1 MRTVLRS
8 TQVARPD
15 RMTAAQVEFPFLG
28 ARKIRA
34 VFDAE
39 PISSDGG
46 ALLLRQVDRRL
57 GLLDAVAATLP
68 DPRDHRYV
76 EHPLVELLRQRV
88 YGIALGYEDCNDATT
103 LRRDPV
109 LKACC
114 DLDPLADRNL
124 ASQPTLSRLENEAG
138 PKACYLMARAILES
152 YFVRHPRRPKRLIL
166 DLDTTADPTH
176 GQQEFSAFHA
186 FYDEHIYLPLL
197 IYDQDGDLL
206 TAVLQPGKPQGVS
219 GVVAVLRRIV
229 LRVRQQWP
237 RVSIVIRGDSGFAS
251 PEMYVAC
258 KQLGV
263 DFLLGIGPN
272 SRLTKIAAPLQEK
285 AKRRFLRTNEK
296 ARLFTSTRYRARRR
310 WPRSY
315 RVLIKAEHQSIGAN
329 VRFVV
334 TTLKGR
340 AQELYDE
347 YYVARGE
354 ACENSIKDLKN
365 ALKADRLSCHRFWAN
380 QFRLLLHS
388 AAYVLMYE
396 LRRAAQGTELED
408 VQMDTLRLRLLKIGV
423 QVASTARRVWFHLT
437 SSYPW
442 QAMWSLIARRLVHGP
457 DG

>member
-1 MRTVLRS
+1 MV
-8 TQVARPD
+8 
-15 RMTAAQVEFPFLG
+15 AAQIEFPFSG
-28 ARKIRA
+28 ARKVRA
-34 VFDAE
+34 VFDAD

-46 ALLLRQVDRRL
+46 ALLLRQVDRRF
-57 GLLDAVAATLP
+57 GLLESLAAALP
-68 DPRDHRYV
+68 DPRDPRYV
-76 EHPLVELLRQRV
+76 EHTLVELLQQRV

-109 LKACC
+109 LKTCC
-114 DLDPLADRNL
+114 GHDPFSDDNL

-152 YFVRHPRRPKRLIL
+152 YFVRNPKRPKRLIL

-197 IYDQDGDLL
+197 IYDQDGDLV
-206 TAVLQPGKPQGVS
+206 TAVLQPGKPQGVG

-229 LRVRQQWP
+229 ARVRKQWP
-237 RVSIVIRGDSGFAS
+237 KVSIVIRGDSGFAS
-251 PEMYVAC
+251 PDMYVAC
-258 KQLGV
+258 EELEV
-263 DFLLGIGPN
+263 DFHLGLGPN
-272 SRLTKIAAPLQEK
+272 SRLKKIAAPLQEK

-340 AQELYDE
+340 AQDLYDDL
-347 YYVARGE
+347 YVARGE

-365 ALKADRLSCHRFWAN
+365 VLKADRLSCHRFWAN

-396 LRRAAQGTELED
+396 LRRAAHGTELEQ

-423 QVASTARRVWFHLT
+423 QVASTARRIWFHL
-437 SSYPW
+437 SSSHPW
-442 QAMWSLIARRLVHGP
+442 QAVWSLIARRLVHGP
-457 DG
+457 GS

>member
-1 MRTVLRS
+1 
-8 TQVARPD
+8 
-15 RMTAAQVEFPFLG
+15 MTAAQVEFPFSG
-28 ARKIRA
+28 ARKVRA
-34 VFDAE
+34 IFDAD

-57 GLLDAVAATLP
+57 GLLDSLSATLP
-68 DPRDHRYV
+68 DPRDPRYV
-76 EHPLVELLRQRV
+76 EHTLLELLRQRV
-88 YGIALGYEDCNDATT
+88 FGIALGYEDCNDATT

-109 LKACC
+109 LKTCC
-114 DLDPLADRNL
+114 DRDPFADRDL

-138 PKACYLMARAILES
+138 PKCCYLLARVILES
-152 YFVRHPRRPKRLIL
+152 YFVRHPKRPKRLIL

-197 IYDQDGDLL
+197 IYDQDGDLV

-219 GVVAVLRRIV
+219 GAVAVLRRV
-229 LRVRQQWP
+229 VGRVRKQWP
-237 RVSIVIRGDSGFAS
+237 GVPILIRGDSGFAS
-251 PEMYVAC
+251 PDMYVAC
-258 KQLGV
+258 EQLGV
-263 DFLLGIGPN
+263 DFLLGLGPN
-272 SRLTKIAAPLQEK
+272 SRLKKIAAPLQEK
-285 AKRRFLRTNEK
+285 AKRRFLRTKEK
-296 ARLFTSTRYRARRR
+296 ARVFSSTRYRARRR

-315 RVLIKAEHQSIGAN
+315 RVLIKAEHQSIGPN

-334 TTLKGR
+334 TTLQGR
-340 AQELYDE
+340 AQDLYDGC
-347 YYVARGE
+347 YVARGE

-365 ALKADRLSCHRFWAN
+365 VLKADRLSCHRFWAN

-423 QVASTARRVWFHLT
+423 QVVSTARRIWFHLT
-437 SSYPW
+437 SSHPW
-442 QAMWSLIARRLVHGP
+442 QAVWLLIARRLVGGP
-457 DG
+457 AG

>member
-1 MRTVLRS
+1 ML
-8 TQVARPD
+8 
-15 RMTAAQVEFPFLG
+15 
-28 ARKIRA
+28 
-34 VFDAE
+34 
-39 PISSDGG
+39 ISSDGG

-114 DLDPLADRNL
+114 DLDPLADQYL

-138 PKACYLMARAILES
+138 PKACYLLARVILES
-152 YFVRHPRRPKRLIL
+152 YFVRHRKRPKRLIL

-186 FYDEHIYLPLL
+186 FYDEHVYLPLL

-229 LRVRQQWP
+229 ARVRQQWP
-237 RVSIVIRGDSGFAS
+237 RVPIVIRGDSGFAS

-258 KQLGV
+258 KQLDV
-263 DFLLGIGPN
+263 DFHLGLGPN
-272 SRLTKIAAPLQEK
+272 SRLKKIAAPLQEK
-285 AKRRFLRTNEK
+285 AKRRFLRTNDK
-296 ARLFTSTRYRARRR
+296 VRLFTSTRYRARRR

-334 TTLKGR
+334 TTLQGR
-340 AQELYDE
+340 AQELYDDL
-347 YYVARGE
+347 YVARGE

-396 LRRAAQGTELED
+396 LRRAAQGTELEHA
-408 VQMDTLRLRLLKIGV
+408 QMDTLRLRLLKIGV

-442 QAMWSLIARRLVHGP
+442 QATWSLIARRLVHGP

>member
-1 MRTVLRS
+1 MRPCCAAHRLHG
-8 TQVARPD
+8 AD
-15 RMTAAQVEFPFLG
+15 RMVAAQVEFPFSG
-28 ARKIRA
+28 ARKVRA

-57 GLLDAVAATLP
+57 GLLDALSAVLP
-68 DPRDHRYV
+68 DPRDRRYV
-76 EHPLVELLRQRV
+76 EHPLVEMLRQRV

-114 DLDPLADRNL
+114 DLDPFADHSL

-138 PKACYLMARAILES
+138 PKACLLLARVILES
-152 YFVRHPRRPKRLIL
+152 YFVRHPKRPKRLVF
-166 DLDTTADPTH
+166 DLDTAADLTH

-186 FYDEHIYLPLL
+186 FYDEHVYLPLL
-197 IYDQDGDLL
+197 VYDQDGDLL

-219 GVVAVLRRIV
+219 GAVAVLRRIV
-229 LRVRQQWP
+229 ARARQQWP
-237 RVSIVIRGDSGFAS
+237 KVPIVIRGDSGFAS

-258 KQLGV
+258 QELDV
-263 DFLLGIGPN
+263 DFILGLGPN
-272 SRLTKIAAPLQEK
+272 SRLNQIAARLQDK
-285 AKRRFLRTNEK
+285 AKRRFLRTK
-296 ARLFTSTRYRARRR
+296 RKVRLFSSTRYRARRR

-315 RVLIKAEHQSIGAN
+315 RVLIKAEHQSIGPN

-334 TTLKGR
+334 TTLQGR
-340 AQELYDE
+340 AQHLYDDL
-347 YYVARGE
+347 YVARGE

-396 LRRAAQGTELED
+396 LRRAAQGTELAD

-423 QVASTARRVWFHLT
+423 QVVSTARRVWFHLT

-442 QAMWSLIARRLVHGP
+442 QATWSLIASRLVHGP

>member
-1 MRTVLRS
+1 MV
-8 TQVARPD
+8 
-15 RMTAAQVEFPFLG
+15 AAQVEFPFLG

-46 ALLLRQVDRRL
+46 AVLLRQVDRRM
-57 GLLDAVAATLP
+57 GLLDALSATLP
-68 DPRDHRYV
+68 DPRDRRYV

-114 DLDPLADRNL
+114 DLDPLADQHL

-138 PKACYLMARAILES
+138 PKACYLLARVILES
-152 YFVRHPRRPKRLIL
+152 YFVRHRKRPKRLIL

-186 FYDEHIYLPLL
+186 FYDEHVYLPLL

-219 GVVAVLRRIV
+219 GAVAVLRRIV
-229 LRVRQQWP
+229 ARVRQQWP
-237 RVSIVIRGDSGFAS
+237 GVPIVIRGDSGFAS

-258 KQLGV
+258 KQLDV
-263 DFLLGIGPN
+263 DFHLGLGPN
-272 SRLTKIAAPLQEK
+272 SRLKKIAAPLQEK
-285 AKRRFLRTNEK
+285 AKRRFLRTQDK
-296 ARLFTSTRYRARRR
+296 VRLFTSTRYRARRR

-340 AQELYDE
+340 AQDLYDDL
-347 YYVARGE
+347 YVARGE

-365 ALKADRLSCHRFWAN
+365 VLKADRLSCHRFWAN

-396 LRRAAQGTELED
+396 LRRAAEGTELEHA
-408 VQMDTLRLRLLKIGV
+408 QMDTLRLRLLKIGV

>member
-1 MRTVLRS
+1 M
-8 TQVARPD
+8 
-15 RMTAAQVEFPFLG
+15 AAVQVEFPYAG
-28 ARKIRA
+28 ARKVRA
-34 VFDAE
+34 IFDAK

-46 ALLLRQVDRRL
+46 ALLLREVDRRL
-57 GLLDAVAATLP
+57 GLLESLATALP
-68 DPRDHRYV
+68 DQRDPRYV
-76 EHPLVELLRQRV
+76 EHTLLELLRQRV

-109 LKACC
+109 LKTCC
-114 DLDPLADRNL
+114 GRDPFAERDL

-138 PKACYLMARAILES
+138 PKSCYLLARMILES
-152 YFVRHPRRPKRLIL
+152 YFVRHPKRPKRLIL

-206 TAVLQPGKPQGVS
+206 AAVLQPGKPQGVC
-219 GVVAVLRRIV
+219 GAVAVLRRIV
-229 LRVRQQWP
+229 ERVRRQWP
-237 RVSIVIRGDSGFAS
+237 GVSILIRGDSGFAS
-251 PEMYVAC
+251 PDMYVAC
-258 KQLGV
+258 KQLDV
-263 DFLLGIGPN
+263 DFLLGLAPN
-272 SRLTKIAAPLQEK
+272 SRLKKLATPLQEK
-285 AKRRFLRTNEK
+285 AKRRFLRTDEK
-296 ARLFTSTRYRARRR
+296 VRLFSSTRYRARRR

-334 TTLKGR
+334 TTLPGR
-340 AQELYDE
+340 AQDLYDE
-347 YYVARGE
+347 CYVARGE

-365 ALKADRLSCHRFWAN
+365 VIKADRLSCHRFWAN

-396 LRRAAQGTELED
+396 LRRAARGTELED
-408 VQMDTLRLRLLKIGV
+408 AQMDTIRLRLLKIGV
-423 QVASTARRVWFHLT
+423 QVASTARRIWFHLT

-442 QAMWSLIARRLVHGP
+442 QMVWSLIARRLVDGP

>member
-1 MRTVLRS
+1 
-8 TQVARPD
+8 
-15 RMTAAQVEFPFLG
+15 MTTAQVEVPFSG

-34 VFDAE
+34 VFDAA

-57 GLLDAVAATLP
+57 GLLDALSAALP
-68 DPRDHRYV
+68 DPRDRRYV
-76 EHPLVELLRQRV
+76 EHPLVELLQQRV

-109 LKACC
+109 HKACC
-114 DLDPLADRNL
+114 DLDPLSDRSL

-138 PKACYLMARAILES
+138 PKACYLLARAILES
-152 YFVRHPRRPKRLIL
+152 YFVRHPKRPKRLIL

-176 GQQEFSAFHA
+176 GQQQFSAFHA
-186 FYDEHIYLPLL
+186 FYDEHVYLPLL

-206 TAVLQPGKPQGVS
+206 TAVLQPGKPQGVR
-219 GVVAVLRRIV
+219 GVVAVLRRV
-229 LRVRQQWP
+229 VARVRMQWP
-237 RVSIVIRGDSGFAS
+237 GVQIVIRGDSGFAS
-251 PEMYVAC
+251 PEMYAAC
-258 KQLGV
+258 KQLKV
-263 DFLLGIGPN
+263 DFLLGLGPN
-272 SRLTKIAAPLQEK
+272 SRLNKLAAPLQEK
-285 AKRRFLRTNEK
+285 AKRRFLRTRNK
-296 ARLFTSTRYRARRR
+296 VRLFTSTRYRARRR
-310 WPRSY
+310 WPRLY

-334 TTLKGR
+334 TTLRGR
-340 AQELYDE
+340 AQDLYDDL
-347 YYVARGE
+347 YVARGE

-380 QFRLLLHS
+380 QFRFLLHS

-396 LRRAAQGTELED
+396 LRRAAQGTELAH

-442 QAMWSLIARRLVHGP
+442 QATWSLIARRLVHGP

>member
-1 MRTVLRS
+1 M
-8 TQVARPD
+8 A
-15 RMTAAQVEFPFLG
+15 AAQVEFPFLG
-28 ARKIRA
+28 ARKVRA

-57 GLLDAVAATLP
+57 GLLDAMSIALP
-68 DPRDHRYV
+68 DPRDPRYV
-76 EHPLVELLRQRV
+76 EHTLIELLRQRV

-109 LKACC
+109 LKTCC
-114 DLDPLADRNL
+114 DRDPFSDRDL

-138 PKACYLMARAILES
+138 PKSCYLLARAILES
-152 YFVRHPRRPKRLIL
+152 YFARHPKRPKRLIL

-206 TAVLQPGKPQGVS
+206 AAALQPGKPQGVGS
-219 GVVAVLRRIV
+219 AVAVLRRIV
-229 LRVRQQWP
+229 ERVRQQWP
-237 RVSIVIRGDSGFAS
+237 DVVILIRGDSGFAS
-251 PEMYVAC
+251 PDMYVAC
-258 KQLGV
+258 KELDV
-263 DFLLGIGPN
+263 DFLLGLGPN
-272 SRLTKIAAPLQEK
+272 SRLKKIAAPLQEK
-285 AKRRFLRTNEK
+285 ARRRFLRTNEK
-296 ARLFTSTRYRARRR
+296 ARLFGSTRYRARRR

-334 TTLKGR
+334 TTLHGR
-340 AQELYDE
+340 AQDLYDGC
-347 YYVARGE
+347 YVARAE

-365 ALKADRLSCHRFWAN
+365 VLKADRLSCHRFWAN
-380 QFRLLLHS
+380 QFRLLLHA

-396 LRRAAQGTELED
+396 LRRAARGTELEQ

-423 QVASTARRVWFHLT
+423 QVASTARRIWFHLS

-442 QAMWSLIARRLVHGP
+442 QAVWSLIAARLVHGP

>member
-1 MRTVLRS
+1 M
-8 TQVARPD
+8 
-15 RMTAAQVEFPFLG
+15 
-28 ARKIRA
+28 
-34 VFDAE
+34 
-39 PISSDGG
+39 
-46 ALLLRQVDRRL
+46 
-57 GLLDAVAATLP
+57 
-68 DPRDHRYV
+68 
-76 EHPLVELLRQRV
+76 
-88 YGIALGYEDCNDATT
+88 GYEDCNDATT

-114 DLDPLADRNL
+114 DLDPLADHNL
-124 ASQPTLSRLENEAG
+124 ASQPTLSRLENEVG
-138 PKACYLMARAILES
+138 PKACYLLARTILES
-152 YFVRHPRRPKRLIL
+152 YFVRHPKRPKRLIL

-186 FYDEHIYLPLL
+186 FYDEHVYLPLL

-206 TAVLQPGKPQGVS
+206 TAVLQPGKPQGVI

-229 LRVRQQWP
+229 ARVRRQWP
-237 RVSIVIRGDSGFAS
+237 RVPIVIRGDSGFAS

-258 KQLGV
+258 KQLDV
-263 DFLLGIGPN
+263 DFLLGLGPN
-272 SRLTKIAAPLQEK
+272 TRLKKIAAAPQEK

-296 ARLFTSTRYRARRR
+296 VRLFTSTRYRARRR

-334 TTLKGR
+334 TTLQGR
-340 AQELYDE
+340 AQDLYDDL
-347 YYVARGE
+347 YVARGE

-365 ALKADRLSCHRFWAN
+365 VLKADRLSCHRFWAN

-396 LRRAAQGTELED
+396 LRRAAQGTELAD

-423 QVASTARRVWFHLT
+423 QVASTAPRVWFHLT

-442 QAMWSLIARRLVHGP
+442 QAMWSLIARRLVQGP

>member
-1 MRTVLRS
+1 MV
-8 TQVARPD
+8 
-15 RMTAAQVEFPFLG
+15 AAQVEFPFLG

-34 VFDAE
+34 VFDAK

-46 ALLLRQVDRRL
+46 AVLLRQVDRRI
-57 GLLDAVAATLP
+57 GLLDALSATLP
-68 DPRDHRYV
+68 DPRDRRYV

-114 DLDPLADRNL
+114 DLDPLADQHL

-138 PKACYLMARAILES
+138 PKACYLLARVILES
-152 YFVRHPRRPKRLIL
+152 YFVRHRKRPKRLIL

-186 FYDEHIYLPLL
+186 FYDEHVYLPLL

-206 TAVLQPGKPQGVS
+206 AAVLQPGKPQGAS
-219 GVVAVLRRIV
+219 RVVAVLGRIV
-229 LRVRQQWP
+229 GRVRQRWP
-237 RVSIVIRGDSGFAS
+237 GVPLVIRGDSGFAS

-258 KQLGV
+258 KQLDV
-263 DFLLGIGPN
+263 DFLLGLGPN
-272 SRLTKIAAPLQEK
+272 SRLKKIAAPLQEK
-285 AKRRFLRTNEK
+285 AKRRFLRTNAK
-296 ARLFTSTRYRARRR
+296 VRLFTSTRYRARRR

-315 RVLIKAEHQSIGAN
+315 RVLVKAEHQSIGAN

-334 TTLKGR
+334 TTLQGR
-340 AQELYDE
+340 AQELYDDL
-347 YYVARGE
+347 YVARGE

-365 ALKADRLSCHRFWAN
+365 VLKADRLSCHRFWAN

-396 LRRAAQGTELED
+396 LRRAAQGTELEHA
-408 VQMDTLRLRLLKIGV
+408 QTDTLRLRLLKIGV
-423 QVASTARRVWFHLT
+423 QVASTARRVWFHL
-437 SSYPW
+437 SSSHPW
-442 QAMWSLIARRLVHGP
+442 QAMWSLIASRLAQGP

>member
-8 TQVARPD
+8 TQVARAD
-15 RMTAAQVEFPFLG
+15 RMAAVQIEFPFSG
-28 ARKIRA
+28 ARKVRA
-34 VFDAE
+34 VFDAD

-57 GLLDAVAATLP
+57 GLLDSLAAALP
-68 DPRDHRYV
+68 DPRDPRYV
-76 EHPLVELLRQRV
+76 EHTLVELLQQRV

-109 LKACC
+109 LKTCC
-114 DLDPLADRNL
+114 GRDPFSDGNL

-152 YFVRHPRRPKRLIL
+152 YFVRNPKRPKRLIL

-197 IYDQDGDLL
+197 IYDQDGDLVA
-206 TAVLQPGKPQGVS
+206 AVLQPGKPQGVG

-229 LRVRQQWP
+229 SLARTQWP
-237 RVSIVIRGDSGFAS
+237 GVSILIRGDSGFAS
-251 PEMYVAC
+251 PDMYVAC
-258 KQLGV
+258 EELEV
-263 DFLLGIGPN
+263 DFLLGLGPN
-272 SRLTKIAAPLQEK
+272 SRLKKIAALLQEK

-296 ARLFTSTRYRARRR
+296 VRLFTSTRYRARRR

-334 TTLKGR
+334 TTLQGR
-340 AQELYDE
+340 AQALYDE
-347 YYVARGE
+347 CYVARGE

-365 ALKADRLSCHRFWAN
+365 VLKADRLSSGGGRIGWAA
-380 QFRLLLHS
+380 RS
-388 AAYVLMYE
+388 AAAVSGALPAGSGHVGWA
-396 LRRAAQGTELED
+396 RFRASSAGNRTGID
-408 VQMDTLRLRLLKIGV
+408 RMDATFSATLTCTNPLGL
-423 QVASTARRVWFHLT
+423 ASVPLVPLT
-437 SSYPW
+437 CN
-442 QAMWSLIARRLVHGP
+442 G
-457 DG
+457 